1 MALVMPK
8 SLIFFF
14 WPGEGGIDPNHKML
28 RTLFGCGKHPVFVPF
43 QKSPSYFMFC
53 LGILIITRG
62 VFWGSSATYSFCYVN
77 LLFDRQQACWPG
89 TTVCMGSARLSVESP
104 AVQWETVQWEEGP
117 GPHTSLFQQPS
128 QGSYNLNAYV
138 SWVLKLLLL
147 CMGRDVQYHTCKCIM
162 VPEYFGSD

>member
-28 RTLFGCGKHPVFVPF
+28 RTLFGCGKHPVFVPL
-43 QKSPSYFMFC
+43 QKLPSCFMFC

-77 LLFDRQQACWPG
+77 LLFERQVGLLARDNSLHGICNAQCGEPCSLVGDCLVGGRSWSSYSPLPATITRVLQFECIYVLG
-89 TTVCMGSARLSVESP
+89 T
-104 AVQWETVQWEEGP
+104 ETAFALHGQGCLV
-117 GPHTSLFQQPS
+117 PH
-128 QGSYNLNAYV
+128 
-138 SWVLKLLLL
+138 
-147 CMGRDVQYHTCKCIM
+147 M
-162 VPEYFGSD
+162 